1 MNIFSILNLG
11 NERYHNR
18 MLAWLLNPTESH
30 NLGSQF
36 LAGFLGLVNIE
47 HSPNR
52 FRHIKTEHYVYA
64 SDSVE
69 RRRPDIYI
77 QTDGYSI
84 FIENKVRNA
93 SIDDIELKDQANYIS
108 DYASAM
114 HILIV
119 PILKDIPK
127 STKILIDHYNIHIL
141 EWSRLIKILNETL
154 EAKEDIAEDIQIIL
168 KQYSDYVKQ
177 YIINRPPSTDL
188 SLSLEDQIREHI
200 GVELEELGRA
210 VLERF
215 TQTSDQNDWKMYIKT
230 DSRPDSTNWI
240 VQLSPPK
247 YPDIVFEVNLK
258 FFPYYGNT
266 KRLLYTSVGLILD
279 SNQVVSRFANTV
291 HRHFEKFKGSS
302 AERYRGKSNLDA
314 NVINSGRYEYRED
327 IHGYPL
333 DRLDKWQIKKKELLE
348 RAVEWIKEFLPIF
361 EEKNSSEMAN

>member
-1 MNIFSILNLG
+1 MNIFSILNLN
-11 NERYHNR
+11 NEKYHNR
-18 MLAWLLNPTESH
+18 MLAWLLDPKESH

-36 LAGFLGLVNIE
+36 LANFLGLVNIE
-47 HSPNR
+47 HSPDR
-52 FRHIKTEHYVYA
+52 FRHLEPEHYVYA

-84 FIENKVRNA
+84 FIENKVRST

-108 DYASAM
+108 NYASAK

-119 PILKDIPK
+119 PMRKHIPK
-127 STKILIDHYNIHIL
+127 STKILIGHHNIHVL
-141 EWSRLIKILNETL
+141 EWSELIRILNETL
-154 EAKEDIAEDIQIIL
+154 EAKGDIAEDIQMIL

-177 YIINRPPSTDL
+177 HIINRPPPTDL
-188 SLSLEDQIREHI
+188 ILSLEDQIREHI

-215 TQTSDQNDWKMYIKT
+215 SQTDEQNDWKIYKKT
-230 DSRPDSTNWI
+230 DSRLDYTEWI

-247 YPDIVFEVNLK
+247 YLDIVFEVKLK
-258 FFPYYGNT
+258 FYPYYGNT
-266 KRLLYTSVGLILD
+266 KRLLFTSVGLILD
-279 SNQVVSRFANTV
+279 SNQVVSRFADAV
-291 HRHFEKFKGSS
+291 RQHFEKFKGSS
-302 AERYRGKSNLDA
+302 AETYGGESHLDEK
-314 NVINSGRYEYRED
+314 VINSSRYEYRED

-361 EEKNSSEMAN
+361 EEENSSEMEN